1 MSGLCMTL
9 TMQQEVR
16 NCSYCDAGSTFNSHV
31 KSEEMV
37 SNSGVTRPIMR
48 RARFQPARFRQSQ
61 GRSLGSIIR
70 QLKKFLSA
78 TEQQLLSMS

>member
-16 NCSYCDAGSTFNSHV
+16 NCIYCDAGSTFNSQV
-31 KSEEMV
+31 KFEEMV
-37 SNSGVTRPIMR
+37 SNSRGTIMSG
-48 RARFQPARFRQSQ
+48 ARFQPARFRQRQ
-61 GRSLGSIIR
+61 GRSLGSIMR
-70 QLKKFLSA
+70 SLKKFISE